1 MFDEKNSV
9 ACCSINILIETEG
22 KYQIKKKKENNKKRK
37 EKNFLFS
44 FFLFHRI
51 LPNVDTYALVDSLA
65 ASIVKKKNENGRLI
79 GKTRTS
85 LCCCCHLGRKLFFFF
100 FFFGDICSS
109 SSSSSCRCLGMMIS
123 EMYNR
128 R

>member
-22 KYQIKKKKENNKKRK
+22 KYQIKKKKRRTTRK
-37 EKNFLFS
+37 EKKRISFS
-44 FFLFHRI
+44 LSSKITKCRYI
-51 LPNVDTYALVDSLA
+51 CLVDSLA
-65 ASIVKKKNENGRLI
+65 TSIVKKKNENGRLI